1 MDITALSDIG
11 GGHPAQLF
19 TRTPPFPT
27 APLTCHRGQGQQF
40 VGRASNVLLLTLRTF
55 SSFGPRSSCR
65 RIPACGASI
74 WIPLQ
79 AMGAAESQMM
89 TEHERTTLKQRWGDK
104 GEADIVEFVKAR
116 MLWP

>member
-1 MDITALSDIG
+1 MEITVLSDIG

-27 APLTCHRGQGQQF
+27 GQQF
-40 VGRASNVLLLTLRTF
+40 VGRASNVLLLTLRPF

>member
-1 MDITALSDIG
+1 MAKESSLW
-11 GGHPAQLF
+11 A
-19 TRTPPFPT
+19 
-27 APLTCHRGQGQQF
+27 
-40 VGRASNVLLLTLRTF
+40 VLRTSRYWHYGPF
-55 SSFGPRSSCR
+55 SSFGPRSTCR

-89 TEHERTTLKQRWGDK
+89 TEHERTTLKNRWGDK

-116 MLWP
+116 MLCLWP